1 MKEVSADP
9 AAAVRQAYA
18 ARFGG
23 EPQFLIRAP
32 GRVNL
37 IGEHTD
43 YNVGFVLPMAI
54 DRAVWLALR
63 PTTDGQVRVH
73 GVDVD
78 EMGEFSLSTLLD
90 SGPPEADTAAQG
102 WLEYLKCTAWALLD
116 AGHRLTGWEGAVAGD
131 VPIGAGLSS
140 SPPAGRAG
148 HALLLDCRTLEGR
161 HVPLPSGTA
170 VVVLDTGTRR
180 GLVDSAYNERR
191 SQCEKVSALFG
202 VPALRDVTSVDLAA
216 RAGELDDIARP
227 RASHVISE
235 NERTS
240 EAAEALARGDAT
252 RMGELMD
259 ASCASLRDDFE
270 VSSEALDKMVAC
282 ARRVD
287 GCYGARMTGAGF
299 GIVPSPLSNR
309 GLQPLWPR
317 LQPKAITRQQ
327 LTTRRSMSVPQPTV
341 PE

>member
-1 MKEVSADP
+1 MKEVSANP

-43 YNVGFVLPMAI
+43 SNVGFVLPMAI

-63 PTTDGQVRVH
+63 PMTDGQARVH
-73 GVDVD
+73 DVDVD

-140 SPPAGRAG
+140 SPSPVAPVMPCCWTAVRSKAGTCRCLWGRRWSYSTRGRA
-148 HALLLDCRTLEGR
+148 AAWWTPPTMS
-161 HVPLPSGTA
+161 VA
-170 VVVLDTGTRR
+170 A
-180 GLVDSAYNERR
+180 SARR
-191 SQCEKVSALFG
+191 SPPC
-202 VPALRDVTSVDLAA
+202 LACPPCAMSHPSIWQHERGNSMTLPA
-216 RAGELDDIARP
+216 RA
-227 RASHVISE
+227 
-235 NERTS
+235 
-240 EAAEALARGDAT
+240 
-252 RMGELMD
+252 
-259 ASCASLRDDFE
+259 
-270 VSSEALDKMVAC
+270 
-282 ARRVD
+282 RV
-287 GCYGARMTGAGF
+287 T
-299 GIVPSPLSNR
+299 
-309 GLQPLWPR
+309 
-317 LQPKAITRQQ
+317 
-327 LTTRRSMSVPQPTV
+327 
-341 PE
+341 